1 MRKKWKMDMLRRIN
15 KREEEQLEKVE
26 RERKREYVQMR
37 ENKRVRY
44 IDREW
49 ETVRTVRRKER

>member
-1 MRKKWKMDMLRRIN
+1 MDMLRRIN
-15 KREEEQLEKVE
+15 KREKEQLEEVE

-49 ETVRTVRRKER
+49 GTVRTVRRKER